1 MRLSDKIIP
10 EGRLEMNDRLL
21 LGIGTVAALGAGFL
35 IVNKQGY
42 KYPLNAETFMAD
54 NKPLVGEDTGRWF
67 LGEMAMKFA
76 QSPQTLIAWEQR
88 GCCPYS
94 PIKHP
99 ADAAKIEK
107 VINDSIKFMQMGLT
121 VYLGWY
127 QHGDVK
133 ADAEHMV
140 LDPQNNIS
148 TIVILPHQSLP
159 MNCKDAIVRR
169 IAPHAQNM
177 WDFYQA
183 WNDNPPTK
191 PQQERYWAWLRTNFE
206 KLLLGNAHNI
216 RYHYLHLK
224 SAWWMN
230 SQMRQGPDCFTTEN
244 VVFDSA
250 SPPNRKYDWN
260 DYDPSQPGLIFNNV
274 APMVAAMNYAMQ
286 MRQTYPQVKL
296 LQASKIHNP
305 SLHTVNVFQNIDFFI
320 RVFRA
325 KASGNDNAYIRDV
338 NVKPG
343 EYGDSPWTPPMV
355 EDFRIRQAI
364 NELEESEKNLQTAIA
379 KRDAALN
386 DPLAFF
392 EGYIQMQ
399 QNAFDFDVKTKK
411 SIVESC
417 KNRLKKP

>member
-1 MRLSDKIIP
+1 MKDK
-10 EGRLEMNDRLL
+10 LL

-35 IVNKQGY
+35 ILDKQGY

-54 NKPLVGEDTGRWF
+54 KKPLVGEDTGRWF

-94 PIKHP
+94 PTKHP

-107 VINDSIKFMQMGLT
+107 VINDSIKFMQMGMR
-121 VYLGWY
+121 GDFADWD
-127 QHGDVK
+127 HWGDVER
-133 ADAEHMV
+133 DAEDRV
-140 LDPQNNIS
+140 LDPQNNMS
-148 TIVILPHQSLP
+148 TIIILPHHQILP
-159 MNCKDAIVRR
+159 MNCKDLIVRR
-169 IAPHAQNM
+169 IAPHAQNI
-177 WDFYQA
+177 WEFRHA
-183 WNDNPPTK
+183 WNDNLPTK
-191 PQQERYWAWLRTNFE
+191 PQEKRYWDWLRTNYE
-206 KLLLGNAHNI
+206 MLLLKNS
-216 RYHYLHLK
+216 YHIYYYYQHIK
-224 SAWWMN
+224 SAWWSVN
-230 SQMRQGPDCFTTEN
+230 QILPQHQPTYSADCFTTEN

-250 SPPNRKYDWN
+250 SPPSRKYDWN
-260 DYDPSQPGLIFNNV
+260 DYDPSQPGLILNNV
-274 APMVAAMNYAMQ
+274 APMVDAMNYAMQ
-286 MRQTYPQVKL
+286 MRQQYPQVKL

-305 SLHTVNVFQNIDFFI
+305 PLHTINVFQNIGFFI

-325 KASGNDNAYIRDV
+325 KASVNDNAYIRDV

-343 EYGDSPWTPPMV
+343 EYGDSPWTPQMV
-355 EDFRIRQAI
+355 EGHLLRQAKR
-364 NELEESEKNLQTAIA
+364 ELEESEQNLQTAIA